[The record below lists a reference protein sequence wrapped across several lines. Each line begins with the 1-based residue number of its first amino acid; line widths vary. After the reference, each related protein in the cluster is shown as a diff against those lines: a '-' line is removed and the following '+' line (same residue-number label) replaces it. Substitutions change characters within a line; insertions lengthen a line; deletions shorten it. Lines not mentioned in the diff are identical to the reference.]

1 MARDPR
7 NWMWLE
13 ALEML
18 AQAEHLQRQ
27 MFRPQT
33 TPGYQPL
40 WEPPVDVIEPDRE
53 VQVLAALPGVA
64 PGQVEATIDQGY
76 LIIAG
81 QRILPAALRHA
92 VVHRLELP
100 QGRFQRRIPL
110 PPGKYESV
118 QLSIANGCL
127 QISLQKA

>member
-1 MARDPR
+1 
-7 NWMWLE
+7 
-13 ALEML
+13 
-18 AQAEHLQRQ
+18 
-27 MFRPQT
+27 
-33 TPGYQPL
+33 
-40 WEPPVDVIEPDRE
+40 
-53 VQVLAALPGVA
+53 VQVLAALPGVD
-64 PGQVEATIDQGY
+64 PGQVETTIDQGY

-81 QRILPAALRHA
+81 QRILPEALRHA